1 MIYAKAA
8 NLRIEDMTQIFKIN
22 SLVLTVYATDA
33 NMYINVKGNVTG
45 GLTMASKKRLIEA
58 KNDKEKVLRA
68 ICALSNNIYG
78 IEVVNTKDIMART
91 KLSKYKVIQN
101 IHLLREDGLVK
112 RASMGCPAQVSR
124 GEYEELICDAAPPV
138 NGWALTKKGYA
149 SAEYKVAEAEYLNGL
164 AEWANGKQGESIEH
178 EVQ

>member
-1 MIYAKAA
+1 MEWISVNTDMDWLTEYDYCGCKWECLPEPPKEEKRMI
-8 NLRIEDMTQIFKIN
+8 
-22 SLVLTVYATDA
+22 V
-33 NMYINVKGNVTG
+33 
-45 GLTMASKKRLIEA
+45 A
-58 KNDKEKVLRA
+58 KNDKENVLCA

-78 IEVVNTKDIMART
+78 IEVVETKDIMART

-149 SAEYKVAEAEYLNGL
+149 SAEYKAAEAEYLNGL
-164 AEWANGKQGESIEH
+164 AEWANGKQGSMEQ
-178 EVQ
+178 EVR

>member
-1 MIYAKAA
+1 M
-8 NLRIEDMTQIFKIN
+8 RE
-22 SLVLTVYATDA
+22 
-33 NMYINVKGNVTG
+33 G
-45 GLTMASKKRLIEA
+45 KRMSDA

-78 IEVVNTKDIMART
+78 IEVVRTNDIMACT
-91 KLSKYKVIQN
+91 KLSKYKVIQS

-112 RASMGCPAQVSR
+112 RASMGCPEQVSH

-164 AEWANGKQGESIEH
+164 AEWANGKQGEAWNGRYGDEMDKR
-178 EVQ
+178 

>member
-1 MIYAKAA
+1 MSEKKWLIDAK
-8 NLRIEDMTQIFKIN
+8 T
-22 SLVLTVYATDA
+22 
-33 NMYINVKGNVTG
+33 
-45 GLTMASKKRLIEA
+45 
-58 KNDKEKVLRA
+58 DKENVLRA

-78 IEVVNTKDIMART
+78 IEVVKTKDIMART

-164 AEWANGKQGESIEH
+164 AEWANGQQGEVWNRRYGDGKENR
-178 EVQ
+178 V